1 MKKTENQVTKN
12 LETKKCFIIT
22 PIGGK
27 GTDVQREALG
37 IVDVVI
43 KPVAEN
49 CGFAQVKSAVD
60 FHVGQI
66 TPNIIKAIDEA
77 DLVIA
82 NITGQNPN
90 VMYELALA
98 HAFKKPTIHILKEN
112 SSVPFD
118 IKDYQYIDFINDIS
132 GTEALKEEL
141 KKKIEH
147 IMVLDDVNI
156 SNPVIDALKT
166 FTVIEKENT
175 NIKSD
180 EMITEM
186 YRSILDMRAEISTL
200 GSNFNRKPRNMTN
213 QAMEYRGMNGKE
225 TFLYD
230 KFDSVIKNIKYRD
243 FRNIKDKDLFMFFD
257 YVLDNDMMVSEKAV
271 ENFSGV
277 TMMDKY
283 ITIELLQELGIEI
296 Y

>member
-1 MKKTENQVTKN
+1 MPNKTEKN
-12 LETKKCFIIT
+12 KTEKKCFIIT

-27 GTDVQREALG
+27 GTEVQREALG

-49 CGFAQVKSAVD
+49 CGFEQVKSAVD

-66 TPNIIKAIDEA
+66 TPNIIKAIYEA

-90 VMYELALA
+90 VMYELALS

-141 KKKIEH
+141 HKKIEH
-147 IMVLDDVNI
+147 VMFLDEGNI

-166 FTVIEKENT
+166 FTVIENENT

-180 EMITEM
+180 EMITEL
-186 YRSILDMRAEISTL
+186 YRSVLDMRAEINAL
-200 GSNFNRKPRNMTN
+200 GSYFNRKSRNMSSKS
-213 QAMEYRGMNGKE
+213 MELRGMNGKE

-230 KFDSVIKNIKYRD
+230 NFVRATNNKKYKD
-243 FRNIKDKDLFMFFD
+243 FRNIKDKDLYMFFNHA
-257 YVLDNDMMVSEKAV
+257 LDSGMMVSSQSIEK
-271 ENFSGV
+271 FSNV
-277 TMMDKY
+277 IMMDKDL
-283 ITIELLQELGIEI
+283 TIELVQELGIAV